1 MTYQSI
7 KNKIAEVTY
16 REKIAKQQLDKKI
29 FYPHER
35 TFKDML
41 EELKRRANKTVLD
54 FIKLKKRGIDF
65 SYYLEI
71 GAENCERA
79 MVLDSKFKP
88 KGVASDISLPSL
100 KAAGGFTKL
109 LGFRKTPKRLVC
121 DTYHLP
127 YKNNSLPFVFCYQT
141 LHHFPDP
148 KPVIDEIHRVLA
160 PGGYFFFDEE
170 PVKQILNLNLW
181 RRPTCLRPWEKFL
194 KYTGILPFVSRIGK
208 TEVDHGIL
216 EEVFSLETWERAL
229 LIFDRVEATIKPFPK
244 GPASKITKTKRGWLK
259 PQFLTFLLVAWWG
272 GGITAICQKK
282 GIMTK
287 TKENPTEKLAC
298 PTCLSYKKTAQ
309 KALLITLRKN
319 KNKYVCTVCKTSY
332 PIKNSIP
339 LVLPKEELQLIYS
352 DI

>member
-1 MTYQSI
+1 MAHQSI

-29 FYPHER
+29 FYPNER
-35 TFKDML
+35 TFKGML
-41 EELKRRANKTVLD
+41 EELKRRVKKTVLD
-54 FIKLKKRGIDF
+54 FKKLKKRGIDF
-65 SYYLEI
+65 SNYLEI

-79 MVLDSKFKP
+79 MVLNIKFKVR
-88 KGVASDISLPSL
+88 GIASDLSLPSL
-100 KAAGGFTKL
+100 KAASGFTKP

-121 DTYHLP
+121 NTYHLP

-141 LHHFPDP
+141 LHHFPNP
-148 KPVIDEIHRVLA
+148 KPVIDEIYRILE

-216 EEVFSLETWERAL
+216 EEVFSLETWEKAL
-229 LIFDRVEATIKPFPK
+229 STFDKVEAIIKPFPK
-244 GPASKITKTKRGWLK
+244 GPASTITKTKKNWLK
-259 PQFLTFLLVAWWG
+259 PALPTFILVAWWG

-282 GIMTK
+282 GKTLGTK
-287 TKENPTEKLAC
+287 GNPTEKLAC
-298 PTCLSYKKTAQ
+298 PTCLSDKKTAH
-309 KALLITLRKN
+309 KAPLITLHKN
-319 KNKYVCTVCKTSY
+319 KNKYVCIVCETSY

-339 LVLPKEELQLIYS
+339 LVLPKKELQLLYS
-352 DI
+352 NI